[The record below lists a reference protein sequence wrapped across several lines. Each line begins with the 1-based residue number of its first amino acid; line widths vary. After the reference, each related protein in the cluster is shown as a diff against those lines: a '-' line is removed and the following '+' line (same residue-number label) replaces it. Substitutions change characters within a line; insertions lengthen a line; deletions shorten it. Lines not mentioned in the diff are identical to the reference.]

1 MDCDDETLDPT
12 WKPQQLQSEYDK
24 AADDN
29 DSLLREELVEM
40 SIGYKFEIHFDN
52 CIHMFIYVI

>member
-1 MDCDDETLDPT
+1 MEVLEASNEVPEQEMDCDDERSDPS

-29 DSLLREELVEM
+29 DSAPKEE
-40 SIGYKFEIHFDN
+40 
-52 CIHMFIYVI
+52 

>member
-1 MDCDDETLDPT
+1 MEDLEASNEVPEEEMDCDDETSDPS

-29 DSLLREELVEM
+29 DSAPKEE
-40 SIGYKFEIHFDN
+40 
-52 CIHMFIYVI
+52 